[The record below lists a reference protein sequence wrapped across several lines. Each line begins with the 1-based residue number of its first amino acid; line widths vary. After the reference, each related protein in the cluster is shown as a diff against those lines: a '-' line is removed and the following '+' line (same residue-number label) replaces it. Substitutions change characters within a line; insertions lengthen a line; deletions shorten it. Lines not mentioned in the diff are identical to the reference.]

1 MPNYSKNEVV
11 LVRYPFS
18 DLTNFKVR
26 PAIIVNAPHISQD
39 VFIVPLT
46 SKTNNLLS
54 GEFVLNDWK
63 TAGLNV
69 ETAVKRSIYTI
80 KESLIRKKVGIL
92 SNTDAENLENS
103 IRVWFGL

>member
-11 LVRYPFS
+11 LIRYPFS

-46 SKTNNLLS
+46 SKTKNLLS
-54 GEFVLNDWK
+54 GEFVLSDWK

-69 ETAVKRSIYTI
+69 ESAVKRGVYTI
-80 KESLIRKKVGIL
+80 KESLIRKKVGII
-92 SNTDAENLENS
+92 SNTDAEILENS
-103 IRVWFGL
+103 ICVWFGL

>member
-39 VFIVPLT
+39 IFIVPLT

-54 GEFVLNDWK
+54 GEFVLND
-63 TAGLNV
+63 
-69 ETAVKRSIYTI
+69 
-80 KESLIRKKVGIL
+80 
-92 SNTDAENLENS
+92 
-103 IRVWFGL
+103 